1 MKNILITGG
10 AGFIGINLINKLK
23 LKNNIYVIDL
33 PRKINKNLRYLKNCK
48 LIKKDITD
56 KKTFEKLPKIKFD
69 SVYHLAAKTSIRM
82 GEENPDDCFKTNIN
96 GTKNLYEWCK
106 INKPK
111 ILIFSSSM
119 AVYGPNSKNIRED
132 DNCNPISFYGM
143 SKLIGEKILLKLIS
157 YNIRVRIFRLFNVYG
172 PGQNFDNMVQGMLSI
187 YLAQILKTKKVF
199 VTGSLSRARDF
210 IFIDDVIN
218 AFISSKKKL
227 DNEIFNIGSGKPT
240 TVKSI
245 INLLF
250 NVTKIKKKVSIQKGH
265 SGDTNISYAN
275 ILKIKKSGWRC
286 QTPINSGIEKTIK
299 NFYSKKI

>member
-1 MKNILITGG
+1 MKNVLITGG

-23 LKNNIYVIDL
+23 SKSNIYIIDL
-33 PRKINKNLRYLKNCK
+33 PKKINKNLNFLKDCK

-69 SVYHLAAKTSIRM
+69 RVYHLAAKTSIRM

-106 INKPK
+106 IYKPK
-111 ILIFSSSM
+111 MLIFSSSM
-119 AVYGPNSKNIRED
+119 AVYGPISKNIRED
-132 DNCNPISFYGM
+132 DSCDPISFYGM
-143 SKLIGEKILLKLIS
+143 SKLIGERILLKLINH
-157 YNIRVRIFRLFNVYG
+157 NIKVRIFRLFNVYG
-172 PGQNFDNMVQGMLSI
+172 PGQNFDNLVQGMLSI
-187 YLAQILKTKKVF
+187 YLAQILKTKKVY

-210 IFIDDVIN
+210 IFIGDVIN
-218 AFISSKKKL
+218 ALISTKKKL
-227 DNEIFNIGSGKPT
+227 DNNIFNIGSGKPT

-250 NVTKIKKKVSIQKGH
+250 NITKIKKKIFIQKGH
-265 SGDTNISYAN
+265 SGDTNVSYAN

-286 QTPINSGIEKTIK
+286 ETSISSGIDKTIK
-299 NFYSKKI
+299 NFYTKKL